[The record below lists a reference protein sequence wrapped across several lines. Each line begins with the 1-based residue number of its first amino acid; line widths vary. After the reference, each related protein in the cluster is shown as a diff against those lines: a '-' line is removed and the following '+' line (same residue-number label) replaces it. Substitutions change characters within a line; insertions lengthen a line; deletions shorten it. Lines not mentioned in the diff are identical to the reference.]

1 LNPATP
7 CVIFNPSARGE
18 KAARFLSHPDILGGQ
33 CVLLATSAAGHARQ
47 LAAQAARNGFHTI
60 IAAGGD
66 GTANEVLNGIADVPG
81 ALASV
86 RLGLLPLGTV
96 NVFARELGLPLR
108 PRRAWEVLQ
117 RGAERII
124 DLGWAEFSAAGGR
137 QRRCFLQ
144 LAGAG
149 LDSRAIELTEWNVKK
164 KIGPLAYLCA
174 GLKALLQSRPTLT
187 VQATPIEP
195 GSSRFPI
202 PLAPQSGERARER
215 GSFNPPAQLGAES
228 AGNDLRQPPEDDNSL
243 APQSGERARERGS
256 FNPSPA
262 PSSCRPIQPAAFSGQ
277 WVALGNGR
285 FYGGP
290 FPLFPNAR
298 MDDGL
303 LDVCVIPKV
312 SLARSPAILAGFLT
326 GSLSLYCGAARLAV
340 PSVTLTSP
348 SRVLLQLDGENV
360 GRLPATLWVQPKS
373 LRVIVP

>member
-1 LNPATP
+1 
-7 CVIFNPSARGE
+7 
-18 KAARFLSHPDILGGQ
+18 
-33 CVLLATSAAGHARQ
+33 
-47 LAAQAARNGFHTI
+47 
-60 IAAGGD
+60 
-66 GTANEVLNGIADVPG
+66 
-81 ALASV
+81 
-86 RLGLLPLGTV
+86 
-96 NVFARELGLPLR
+96 
-108 PRRAWEVLQ
+108 
-117 RGAERII
+117 
-124 DLGWAEFSAAGGR
+124 
-137 QRRCFLQ
+137 
-144 LAGAG
+144 
-149 LDSRAIELTEWNVKK
+149 
-164 KIGPLAYLCA
+164 
-174 GLKALLQSRPTLT
+174 
-187 VQATPIEP
+187 
-195 GSSRFPI
+195 
-202 PLAPQSGERARER
+202 
-215 GSFNPPAQLGAES
+215 GAES